1 MAKIIKKIDIKSTL
15 ETMEI
20 GERLSIPLG
29 EACASTI
36 RVAVWRKTTD
46 TFKVSEDKKNLSTI
60 VTRLL

>member
-15 ETMEI
+15 ETMEV

-29 EACASTI
+29 EACASSI
-36 RVAVWRKTTD
+36 RAAVWRTTTG
-46 TFKVSEDKKNLSTI
+46 TFEVSEDKKNLSTI

>member
-29 EACASTI
+29 EACASSI
-36 RVAVWRKTTD
+36 RAAVWRKTSGSYRVRD
-46 TFKVSEDKKNLSTI
+46 DKKNLSTVI
-60 VTRLL
+60 TRVL

>member
-15 ETMEI
+15 VTMEI

-29 EACASTI
+29 EACASSI
-36 RVAVWRKTTD
+36 RAAVWRKTTG

>member
-20 GERLSIPLG
+20 GERLSSPLG
-29 EACASTI
+29 AACASSI
-36 RVAVWRKTTD
+36 RAAVWRKTTG
-46 TFKVSEDKKNLSTI
+46 TFKVSEDKRNLATI

>member
-15 ETMEI
+15 ETMEV

-29 EACASTI
+29 DACASSI
-36 RVAVWRKTTD
+36 RAAVWRKATG

>member
-15 ETMEI
+15 ETMEV

-29 EACASTI
+29 EACASAI
-36 RVAVWRKTTD
+36 RAAVWRKTTG
-46 TFKVSEDKKNLSTI
+46 TYKVSEDKKNLSTI